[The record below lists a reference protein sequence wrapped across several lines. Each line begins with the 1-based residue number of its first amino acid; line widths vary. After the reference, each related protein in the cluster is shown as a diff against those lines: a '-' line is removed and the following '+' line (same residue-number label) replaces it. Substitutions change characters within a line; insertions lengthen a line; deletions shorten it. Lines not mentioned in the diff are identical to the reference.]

1 MQFGRWLSVL
11 TLILVGRL
19 PAQETPIPID
29 ARMMRFPDVS
39 ATQIAFVYAGDIW
52 VVSKTGGVA
61 TRLSSPQGE
70 ETFPKFSPD
79 GAWIAF
85 SGNYDG
91 NTDLYVIPATGGIPR
106 RITHHGA
113 S

>member
-1 MQFGRWLSVL
+1 MRFGCCAARFVLLAWISSVSAW
-11 TLILVGRL
+11 
-19 PAQETPIPID
+19 AQEKPAPVD
-29 ARMMRFPDVS
+29 ARMMRYPDVS

-52 VVSKTGGVA
+52 VAPKSGGVA

-70 ETFPKFSPD
+70 EMFPKFSPD

-91 NTDLYVIPATGGIPR
+91 NTD
-106 RITHHGA
+106 
-113 S
+113 